1 METTYYR
8 ELSEE
13 CALQHGWRDE
23 EQDGE
28 AACFMYREIL
38 KRGNEISNLKILN
51 GLHEE
56 NEIHHMQT
64 CVSIGFGCL
73 SLGLFFGWWLL

>member
-13 CALQHGWRDE
+13 CALQHGWRGED
-23 EQDGE
+23 QDGE

-38 KRGNEISNLKILN
+38 KRGNEISNLKIIN
-51 GLHEE
+51 GMYEE
-56 NEIHHMQT
+56 NEIHHMQS

-73 SLGLFFGWWLL
+73 AFGLFLGWWLL